1 MYSSYH
7 VRCWS
12 AYGWE
17 PQLQFEE
24 GIEITAR
31 WYLENRE
38 WLESVTS
45 GEYENYYRKMY
56 SAL

>member
-1 MYSSYH
+1 M
-7 VRCWS
+7 WS